1 VTFTVREFSDLLS
14 ILNDQPEWRRRLQRA
29 LYPDFDPE
37 AGFRD
42 LAEAIKRLT
51 AMQERFDREQT
62 GVTQDV
68 SVLKQDVS
76 VLKQDVSVLK
86 QDVSVLKQDVSV
98 LKQDVSVLKQDVSII
113 KNDIKGLRKDNRDF
127 KGRMLEQSY
136 RNAATGL
143 FGVVIRKGHDA
154 KPEITDPLYDAQRA
168 GIITQQERQ
177 QVLAADLIWGG
188 DELESRRPALL
199 VMEASWLVEDN
210 DIERAVQRSMLLQR
224 IGLPALPVVG
234 GKEWTESAAQAAR
247 AQGVV
252 IVNDH
257 QLEDASW
264 QMAWGKWQI

>member
-1 VTFTVREFSDLLS
+1 MTFTVREFSDLLS

-42 LAEAIKRLT
+42 LAEAIKQLT
-51 AMQERFDREQT
+51 AMQSRFDRDLT
-62 GVTQDV
+62 GIKQDT

-76 VLKQDVSVLK
+76 VLKQDVT
-86 QDVSVLKQDVSV
+86 
-98 LKQDVSVLKQDVSII
+98 II
-113 KNDIKGLRKDNRDF
+113 KNDMKVLKRDNRDF
-127 KGRMLEQSY
+127 KGHMLEQSY

-154 KPEITDPLYDAQRA
+154 KPEVTDPLYDAQKA
-168 GIITQQERQ
+168 GVITQQERQ

-188 DELESRRPALL
+188 DELESRRPVLL
-199 VMEASWLVEDN
+199 VMEASWLVEEN

-224 IGLPALPVVG
+224 IGLPAVPVVG
-234 GKEWTESAAQAAR
+234 GKEWTENATQAAHD
-247 AQGVV
+247 QGVV
-252 IVNDH
+252 VVSDH

-264 QMAWGKWQI
+264 QIAWGKWLPMV